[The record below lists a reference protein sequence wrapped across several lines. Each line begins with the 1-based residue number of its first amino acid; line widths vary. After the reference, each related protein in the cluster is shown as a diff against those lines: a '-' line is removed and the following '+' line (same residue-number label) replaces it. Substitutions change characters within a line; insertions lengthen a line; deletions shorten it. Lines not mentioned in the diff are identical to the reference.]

1 MEQIIEIFADAIS
14 AFILNSIRLQ
24 EENAIPGPELKKNA
38 DVVVETSHT
47 LVGITREVAS
57 TDYKDFPDI
66 QQPILEC
73 ARNVEKA
80 VVLLKET
87 MDILYKETDRARG
100 WRKLVD
106 STKTIGEQT
115 SRLLVVIYG
124 AEEKRLRRA
133 GEAAKAALRKVRKH
147 ALLSPGVYVVLCV
160 LLLLITML
168 QMNFVRS

>member
-1 MEQIIEIFADAIS
+1 
-14 AFILNSIRLQ
+14 L
-24 EENAIPGPELKKNA
+24 
-38 DVVVETSHT
+38 
-47 LVGITREVAS
+47 
-57 TDYKDFPDI
+57 DI

-106 STKTIGEQT
+106 ATKTIGEQT

-133 GEAAKAALRKVRKH
+133 GEAAKAALRKVFNHKIKEKSCLTCLFFVGSQAC
-147 ALLSPGVYVVLCV
+147 ALDARRASPEAEDNGG
-160 LLLLITML
+160 
-168 QMNFVRS
+168 RHW